1 MKKLISTLFLL
12 SIGSAIVHVHA
23 QVDCDSIIVEQIR
36 YNAVDQTLIE
46 ISAYALGFDCV
57 SYPSF
62 ILFDQNGDTLANET
76 ANFFCLGLGS
86 PQTHSLVVL
95 PGAQIPA
102 SPFPGRLELYSG
114 FGDSLVCSWDLSAIE
129 LCPPVGCQPAEIYI
143 TNTGELEAFE
153 AYWSVFDEDGVLVDN
168 GNFLVDDVTQT
179 HFDTT
184 CLFPGQYVLGFS
196 PFSPIDEDY
205 VIGITESY
213 NRSIGT
219 NTALDSSLSPYE
231 LDFTWYGA
239 CVDMT
244 NAVPEN
250 RWDGTIISVLDRQ
263 LNLVQPEGPLGTIQ
277 LFSADGRLV
286 RRVHV
291 LSDRTTIDLYDLNP
305 GLYSIRIIRSDNQFA
320 RNFILP

>member
-1 MKKLISTLFLL
+1 MKKLLSTVFLVA
-12 SIGSAIVHVHA
+12 IGSTIVDVHA

-36 YNAVDQTLIE
+36 YNAVDQTRIE
-46 ISAYALGFDCV
+46 ISAYAQSWNCV

-62 ILFDQNGDTLANET
+62 ILFDQSGDTLAQET
-76 ANFFCLGLGS
+76 VNFFCLGLGS
-86 PQTHSLVVL
+86 PQTHPLMVL
-95 PGAQIPA
+95 PGVQVPA
-102 SPFPGRLELYSG
+102 SPFPGRLELFSG
-114 FGDSLVCSWDLSAIE
+114 FGDSLVCSWDLIAID
-129 LCPPVGCQPAEIYI
+129 LCPPVGCQQAEIYI

-153 AYWSVFDEDGVLVDN
+153 AYWWVFDEVGMQVDN
-168 GNFLVDDVTQT
+168 GNFLVDDVMQT

-196 PFSPIDEDY
+196 PFSPIDEEY

-213 NRSIGT
+213 FSSIGT
-219 NTALDSSLSPYE
+219 NTAMDSSSTLWD

-239 CVDMT
+239 CEDLT

-263 LNLVQPEGPLGTIQ
+263 LSLVQPDGPLGNIQ

-286 RRVHV
+286 RSLHV
-291 LSDRTTIDLYDLNP
+291 QSDRTTIDLYDLKP
-305 GLYSIRIIRSDNQFA
+305 GLYSIRIIRSNDQFA